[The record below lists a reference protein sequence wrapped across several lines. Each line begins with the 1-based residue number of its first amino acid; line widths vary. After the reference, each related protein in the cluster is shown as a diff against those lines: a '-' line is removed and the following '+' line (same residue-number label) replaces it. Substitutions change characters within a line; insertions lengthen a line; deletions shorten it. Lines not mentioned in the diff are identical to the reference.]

1 MKSSKQLVQDAKDY
15 RFNPAI
21 PLRIYLKTCIG
32 ILEKAQC
39 AFQANDLS
47 LSFIYYFRYVDLL
60 TNKLSRHPELLRMDA
75 SSSSSSSYIHKREYL
90 QLIKLEVP
98 AVCKIIESLRTQID
112 SQYSKL
118 QTSLANNIAKPNINA
133 NTTPVQVEQQP
144 LPKKSFDEYSFN
156 QSISFFQ
163 KISNAQLNTG
173 ASSQSQAT
181 ARDEAYRLNYP
192 ELPRLTFST

>member
-1 MKSSKQLVQDAKDY
+1 MKSSKLLVQDAKDY
-15 RFNPAI
+15 RFNPSI

-47 LSFIYYFRYVDLL
+47 LAFIYYFRYVDLL
-60 TNKLSRHPELLRMDA
+60 TNKLSKHPELSFMDP
-75 SSSSSSSYIHKREYL
+75 SSSPSIYRREYL

-98 AVCKIIESLRTQID
+98 AVCKIIEGLRKQID
-112 SQYSKL
+112 SQCSKL
-118 QTSLANNIAKPNINA
+118 QTSLANNIAKPSA
-133 NTTPVQVEQQP
+133 NTTPVQSQQQS

-163 KISNAQLNTG
+163 KISNSQLD
-173 ASSQSQAT
+173 SSANPQSQDT
-181 ARDEAYRLNYP
+181 AHDEAYRLNYP

>member
-60 TNKLSRHPELLRMDA
+60 TNKLSRHLSFCAWMRRRHRRHR
-75 SSSSSSSYIHKREYL
+75 IF
-90 QLIKLEVP
+90 IKE
-98 AVCKIIESLRTQID
+98 
-112 SQYSKL
+112 
-118 QTSLANNIAKPNINA
+118 
-133 NTTPVQVEQQP
+133 NTCN
-144 LPKKSFDEYSFN
+144 S
-156 QSISFFQ
+156 
-163 KISNAQLNTG
+163 
-173 ASSQSQAT
+173 
-181 ARDEAYRLNYP
+181 
-192 ELPRLTFST
+192 

>member
-156 QSISFFQ
+156 QSISFSRKFQ
-163 KISNAQLNTG
+163 THNLIPE
-173 ASSQSQAT
+173 QAL
-181 ARDEAYRLNYP
+181 RVRP
-192 ELPRLTFST
+192 LPVMKPTD

>member
-15 RFNPAI
+15 RFNPSI
-21 PLRIYLKTCIG
+21 PVRIYLKTCIG

-47 LSFIYYFRYVDLL
+47 LAFIYYFRYVDLL
-60 TNKLSRHPELLRMDA
+60 TNKLSKHPELSLMDA
-75 SSSSSSSYIHKREYL
+75 PSSSSIYKREYL

-98 AVCKIIESLRTQID
+98 AVCKIIESLRKQID

-118 QTSLANNIAKPNINA
+118 QTSLANNIAKPNTNA
-133 NTTPVQVEQQP
+133 NITPMQVEQQS
-144 LPKKSFDEYSFN
+144 LPKKSFDDYSFN

-163 KISNAQLNTG
+163 KISNAQLNT
-173 ASSQSQAT
+173 ATNPQSQDT
-181 ARDEAYRLNYP
+181 SRDETYRLNYP

>member
-75 SSSSSSSYIHKREYL
+75 SSSSSS
-90 QLIKLEVP
+90 
-98 AVCKIIESLRTQID
+98 
-112 SQYSKL
+112 SKL

>member
-1 MKSSKQLVQDAKDY
+1 MKSSTLLVQDAKDY
-15 RFNPAI
+15 RFNPSI

-39 AFQANDLS
+39 AFQASDLS
-47 LSFIYYFRYVDLL
+47 LAFIYYFRYVDLL
-60 TNKLSRHPELLRMDA
+60 TNKLSMHPELSSVDP
-75 SSSSSSSYIHKREYL
+75 SSSSSSSSIYKREYL

-98 AVCKIIESLRTQID
+98 AVCKIIESLRRQLD

-118 QTSLANNIAKPNINA
+118 QTSLANNIAKPTA
-133 NTTPVQVEQQP
+133 TSVQPQQQS

-163 KISNAQLNTG
+163 KISNSQLNTTT
-173 ASSQSQAT
+173 SPQNQNQDTS
-181 ARDEAYRLNYP
+181 RDEAYRLNYP